1 MPQSEAHTHGTDALF
16 ADTSFA
22 LTRSFLWMLMSAFA
36 VLGATA
42 VALAWYFRMDV
53 SVQGAGILTCATRQQ
68 VKPAVSGIVGQV
80 HAEQGGQVRAGDR
93 LVTLDDR
100 EWRQRLDEVVGQ
112 IAVLRIRADRLHTQ
126 LEGERLIADDEMR
139 VAAIEAERAALELRR
154 MRLEHAVGQEAV
166 GALLGWRR
174 QPLED
179 LVPVRRA
186 QAALEQKRAL
196 WQLASARRSAH
207 DGREREVEELHLE
220 LERLARERQRLLHRI
235 QETVLRAPIDGTV
248 LTATLSERR
257 GDRVEAGETL
267 VEVGNADSW
276 VIKADIDETDIARV
290 RIGHDTRIEITAF
303 PHMEYDMLH
312 GKVARI
318 GVRATP
324 SGYPVKIALARTVD
338 GGLEP
343 SIQLFE
349 GMTATVRIVVDR
361 GRVLELLWRE
371 ALRGLGRINPDAL
384 RLPAAGD
391 AA

>member
-1 MPQSEAHTHGTDALF
+1 MAGANRQDGEELF
-16 ADTSFA
+16 ADTGYT
-22 LTRSFLWMLMSAFA
+22 LTRWFLWILLSAFA
-36 VLGATA
+36 VFGVVAT
-42 VALAWYFRMDV
+42 ALAWHFRMDV
-53 SVQGAGILTCATRQQ
+53 SVKGGGLLACAMRQQ
-68 VKPAVSGIVGQV
+68 VKPRVSGIIGEI
-80 HAEQGGQVRAGDR
+80 HAEHGSLVREGDR

-100 EWRQRLDEVVGQ
+100 EWRNALDKVDGE
-112 IAVLRIRADRLHTQ
+112 IAIVRSRADRLKAR
-126 LEGERLIADDEMR
+126 LASERSIAEDELQ
-139 VAAIEAERAALELRR
+139 VAAIEAERAALEVRR
-154 MRLEHAVGQEAV
+154 IRLEHSVGQEAV

-174 QPLED
+174 PPLDD

-186 QAALEQKRAL
+186 QAVLEQKQAL
-196 WQLASARRSAH
+196 AHLARSRRSAH
-207 DGREREVEELHLE
+207 DGRALEVAELHLE
-220 LERLARERQRLLHRI
+220 QKKLTQERQRLAGKLV
-235 QETVLRAPIDGTV
+235 ETVLRSPIDGTV
-248 LTATLSERR
+248 LTAELKERR
-257 GDRVEAGETL
+257 GDRVEVGETV

-276 VIKADIDETDIARV
+276 VIETGIDETGIARV
-290 RIGHDTRIEITAF
+290 RVGHDARIEITAF

-343 SIQLFE
+343 SLQLFE